1 VTEQARDPEFQ
12 LDTPTYEAF
21 HATVRRLAARVAANA
36 GLGKQGD
43 RFAAYALA
51 APDLI
56 VLAGRAL
63 TDDRVPRAQKGE
75 ILASVLYLASPID
88 IFPEALFG
96 PFGLVDDVVVATRL
110 FDLLL
115 NKLEPEILRAHWPGD
130 RAVLETLQGI
140 ATEARKIFGAG
151 LKNGV
156 RVLVKRGA
164 REIGKRLRD
173 AGFDPARLLGGG
185 AEAPSA

>member
-1 VTEQARDPEFQ
+1 MRQICRIQGPLAREEALDATHLSHLRRAALNLNRVAPVCYDAPVTSDQPRDPEFQ

-88 IFPEALFG
+88 IF
-96 PFGLVDDVVVATRL
+96 
-110 FDLLL
+110 
-115 NKLEPEILRAHWPGD
+115 
-130 RAVLETLQGI
+130 
-140 ATEARKIFGAG
+140 
-151 LKNGV
+151 
-156 RVLVKRGA
+156 
-164 REIGKRLRD
+164 
-173 AGFDPARLLGGG
+173 
-185 AEAPSA
+185 